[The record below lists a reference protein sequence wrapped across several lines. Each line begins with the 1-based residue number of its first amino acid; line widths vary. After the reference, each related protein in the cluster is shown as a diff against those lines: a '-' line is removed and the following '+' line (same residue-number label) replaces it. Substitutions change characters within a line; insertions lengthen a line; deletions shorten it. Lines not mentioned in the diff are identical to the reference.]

1 MTAANDVVT
10 VGVGVDASVVVAEVV
25 DVDAVVD

>member
-1 MTAANDVVT
+1 MTAANNVVT